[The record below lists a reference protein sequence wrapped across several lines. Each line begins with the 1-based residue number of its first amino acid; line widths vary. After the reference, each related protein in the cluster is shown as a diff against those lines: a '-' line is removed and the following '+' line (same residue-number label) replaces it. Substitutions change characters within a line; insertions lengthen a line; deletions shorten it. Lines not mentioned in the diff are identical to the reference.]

1 VTTRRLKV
9 AVLISGRGSNLKA
22 LIEACAAPD
31 YPAEIVLV
39 ISNVADAGGL
49 AYARAAAIPAAIVP
63 HEDYPSRD
71 AFDAAIQ
78 KRLTESRA
86 QLVCLAGF
94 MRILS
99 DGFVR
104 RWQGRLINIH
114 PSLLPAFKGT
124 HVHERVLAAGEPA
137 SGCTVHY
144 VIPELDS
151 GPTILQTTVPVQ
163 PGDTPDSLAAR
174 VLEAEHILYP
184 QAVRMIAEARAYA
197 GASPTPLN
205 R

>member
-1 VTTRRLKV
+1 VTAARLKI

-31 YPAEIVLV
+31 YPAEIALV

-49 AYARAAAIPAAIVP
+49 AHARAASIPTAIVP
-63 HEDYPSRD
+63 HKDYPSRD
-71 AFDAAIQ
+71 AFDSAME
-78 KRLTESRA
+78 KRLIESGVE
-86 QLVCLAGF
+86 LVCFAGF
-94 MRILS
+94 MRILT

-104 RWQGRLINIH
+104 AWQGRLINIH
-114 PSLLPAFKGT
+114 PSLLPAYKGT
-124 HVHERVLAAGEPA
+124 HVHERVLAAGEKL

-144 VIPELDS
+144 VTPELDS
-151 GPTILQTTVPVQ
+151 GPTILQATVPVQ

-174 VLEAEHILYP
+174 VLEAEHTLYP
-184 QAVRMIAEARAYA
+184 QAVKMVA
-197 GASPTPLN
+197 ASLS